1 MKQDAKSTALNQKA
15 EPKTRIELLNK
26 RKLDQ
31 IDLLESTRRQLE
43 KKDPTL
49 SGKHNKPKNV
59 IPR

>member
-1 MKQDAKSTALNQKA
+1 M
-15 EPKTRIELLNK
+15 NK

-31 IDLLESTRRQLE
+31 IDQLESTRRQLE